1 MSSAQHPVD
10 GRTYQASLSDRIRS
24 TLGVATMSVGGI
36 VSHGDINT
44 VIAAGRADM
53 CALGRGSL
61 ENAYFVRHA
70 ARDQNFT
77 GLHWP
82 SQYRRAGEVRLRGA

>member
-1 MSSAQHPVD
+1 
-10 GRTYQASLSDRIRS
+10 
-24 TLGVATMSVGGI
+24 
-36 VSHGDINT
+36 
-44 VIAAGRADM
+44 M

-61 ENAYFVRHA
+61 EDAYFVRHA